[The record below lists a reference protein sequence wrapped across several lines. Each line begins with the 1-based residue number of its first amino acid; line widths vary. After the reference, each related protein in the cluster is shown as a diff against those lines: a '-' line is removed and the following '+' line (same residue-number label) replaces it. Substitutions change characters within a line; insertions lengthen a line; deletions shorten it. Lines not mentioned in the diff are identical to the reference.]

1 MFSKEEL
8 KEINTNFWEGFKLH
22 MKKIKSSNGKRVNW
36 LKYPTDVKFI
46 YLRLEADNKGAR
58 ICFDIQYKHDE
69 IRAIVYEQMTEL
81 KVVLEDAIECETAW
95 FEDFSLFNNSISR
108 IQWEIK
114 DVSLYNKYDQIKIY
128 DFLKKTL
135 IEFDVFYQDY
145 KDILVA
151 LTN

>member
-8 KEINTNFWEGFKLH
+8 KKINTNFWEGFKLY
-22 MKKIKSSNGKRVNW
+22 MKGTKSSNGKRINW
-36 LKYPTDVKFI
+36 LNYPTEVKFI

-58 ICFDIQYKHDE
+58 ICFDIQHKHDE

-81 KVVLEDAIECETAW
+81 KVVLEDAIECETIW
-95 FEDFSLFNNSISR
+95 MEDYSIFDNTISR

-114 DVSLYNKYDQIKIY
+114 DLSLYSKNDHVKIY
-128 DFLKKTL
+128 NFLQKTL
-135 IEFDVFYQDY
+135 NEFDLFYQDY

>member
-46 YLRLEADNKGAR
+46 YLRLEVNNKGAR
-58 ICFDIQYKHDE
+58 ICFDIQHKHDE

-81 KVVLEDAIECETAW
+81 KVVLEDAIEYETIW
-95 FEDFSLFNNSISR
+95 MEDYSLFDNTISR

-114 DVSLYNKYDQIKIY
+114 DVSLYNKNDQVKIY
-128 DFLKKTL
+128 NFLQKTL
-135 IEFDVFYQDY
+135 IEFDLFYQDY

>member
-46 YLRLEADNKGAR
+46 YLRLEVNNKGAR
-58 ICFDIQYKHDE
+58 ICFDIQHKHDE

-81 KVVLEDAIECETAW
+81 KVVLEDAIEYETIW
-95 FEDFSLFNNSISR
+95 MEDYSLFDNTISR

-114 DVSLYNKYDQIKIY
+114 DVSLYNKNDHVKIY
-128 DFLKKTL
+128 DFLQKTL
-135 IEFDVFYQDY
+135 NEFDLFYQDY

>member
-46 YLRLEADNKGAR
+46 YLRLEVNNKGAR
-58 ICFDIQYKHDE
+58 ICFDIQHKHDE

-81 KVVLEDAIECETAW
+81 KVVLEDAIECETIW
-95 FEDFSLFNNSISR
+95 MEDYSLFDNTISR

-114 DVSLYNKYDQIKIY
+114 DVSLYNKNDHVKIY
-128 DFLKKTL
+128 DFLQKTL
-135 IEFDVFYQDY
+135 NEFDLFYQDY